1 MIGRP
6 GSAGLISNEARS
18 QALTVLIVDDDQDSR
33 GILAHALRRAGLVI
47 LEATSGA
54 EAIEILELQT
64 VGVVVCDIAMPGMT
78 GIELVRTL
86 RRRPETATLPII
98 LITGAPDSDAVIQ
111 GLDAGA
117 DDFLSKPIRLDELLA
132 RVRAHLRTQAAWAGI
147 VQEELRI
154 RAGVVAALSS
164 VTLSADPEV
173 TAEAVVTELARG
185 TDSDFI
191 SVSQVTEGG
200 RMQELATFNRGAGV
214 HRGGVQFQRELA
226 DYLLGRARGG
236 PWVDEVRS
244 SGPAEPTASLQAAN
258 LDLVA
263 SAPIFH
269 GDDNLVGLL
278 SIGIVADRTR
288 SSRSREAKLLSA
300 AIDYASV
307 LSAFAGSAIAGRME
321 AAELRT
327 RLERVLDEGSFKA
340 VFQPIVE
347 VESRTVVGFEALTRF
362 DDGTPPDMRF
372 AEAHRADLGPS
383 FELAAIRIA
392 CAASAGLPA
401 GPFLSLNVSP
411 RTVIDHAHDLRAILL
426 PIGRPIVIELT
437 EHVAIDDYAELRA
450 ALEGLGHQI
459 QVAVD
464 DAGAGYASFR
474 HILELQP
481 SLAKLDISL
490 VRGIDGDNLR
500 QGLAAG
506 LNYFA
511 LRTGCRLIAEGVE
524 TQAEA
529 DALRELG
536 IEFAQGYLYGRP
548 ARVADLAEVEPR
560 PA

>member
-1 MIGRP
+1 M
-6 GSAGLISNEARS
+6 L
-18 QALTVLIVDDDQDSR
+18 VVDDDQDSR
-33 GILAHALRRAGLVI
+33 GILTHALQRAGLVI
-47 LEATSGA
+47 LEATSGP
-54 EAIEILELQT
+54 EAIDILESQM
-64 VGVVVCDIAMPGMT
+64 VGVVVCDIAMPVMT
-78 GIELVRTL
+78 GIEFVRTL
-86 RRRPETATLPII
+86 RNRPETATLPII
-98 LITGAPDSDAVIQ
+98 LITGAPDADAVIQ

-117 DDFLSKPIRLDELLA
+117 DDFLTKPVRLDELLA

-147 VQEELRI
+147 VQDELRI

-164 VTLSADPEV
+164 VTLSADPER

-200 RMQELATFNRGAGV
+200 RMQELATFNRLGGV
-214 HRGGVQFQRELA
+214 RRGGEQFPRERA

-244 SGPAEPTASLQAAN
+244 SGPAQPTASLKAAN

-307 LSAFAGSAIAGRME
+307 LSAFAGSAIAGRQE

-327 RLERVLDEGSFKA
+327 RLEGVLARQEFKA

-347 VESRTVVGFEALTRF
+347 VETRALVGFEALTRF
-362 DDGTPPDMRF
+362 GDGTPPDVRF
-372 AEAHRADLGPS
+372 AEAHRADLGAA
-383 FELAAIRIA
+383 FELAALRLA
-392 CAASAGLPA
+392 CAESDGLPP

-411 RTVIDHAHDLRAILL
+411 RTVVDHASDIQAILL
-426 PIGRPIVIELT
+426 PTGRPIVIELT
-437 EHVAIDDYAELRA
+437 EHVPIEDYAEMRA
-450 ALEGLGHQI
+450 ALQGLGHQI

-529 DALRELG
+529 DTLRDLG

-548 ARVADLAEVEPR
+548 ARVADLAEVERR